1 MSIKEKLQNM
11 SEERLSFSKFTRVVI
26 DAIEETSVEYMIGGA
41 VALSAWGEPRTT
53 QDFDVVIHL
62 PIERIALLSQEL
74 KKRDMLVPPEV
85 ILDLLLQQEGDLA
98 INAIHL
104 YSGYK
109 AELFLLRPSDIY
121 RTIALAR
128 RRQVDFNPTLG
139 AVYVHSP
146 EDLIIYKLRYY
157 GLSEQTKHMRDIQSI
172 LLAMGDELDLNYIET
187 WIHHFGLSTL
197 WEKSQLW
204 SESSI

>member
-1 MSIKEKLQNM
+1 ML
-11 SEERLSFSKFTRVVI
+11 EERLSFSKFTRIVI
-26 DAIEETSVEYMIGGA
+26 DAIEETGIEYMIGGA

-62 PIERIALLSQEL
+62 PYERIALLSQAL
-74 KKRDMLVPPEV
+74 KQRDMLVPFEV
-85 ILDLLLQQEGDLA
+85 IVDLLIREEGDLA

-109 AELFLLRPSDIY
+109 AELFLLRPSDHY
-121 RTIALAR
+121 RKVALGR

-139 AVYVHSP
+139 TVYVHSP

-157 GLSEQTKHMRDIQSI
+157 NLSEQTKHMRDIQSI
-172 LLAMGDELDLNYIET
+172 LLAMGNELDLNYIET
-187 WIHHFGLSTL
+187 WIHHFGLSEM
-197 WEKSQLW
+197 WEKAQMW